1 MRSIVRAASTA
12 ALGAL
17 AVSLLAV
24 PGVHPVAAPADPAA
38 PVVSLAAATTGP
50 AQQMLGLVNAERKK
64 AGCRPVRLDPRLSAA
79 ATKYSQAMSRNDFF
93 SHTGLDG
100 STFVSRI
107 EKEGYPDPRSE
118 NIAAGSTTAQATMQ
132 QWMTSSSHRRN
143 ILDCAAE
150 DMGLGVASADDSRF
164 GTYWTQE
171 FGLGTD

>member
-1 MRSIVRAASTA
+1 MRTIARAASTA

-24 PGVHPVAAPADPAA
+24 PGAPLVAGPAAPA
-38 PVVSLAAATTGP
+38 VSLVAAATGP

-64 AGCRPVRLDPRLSAA
+64 AGCQPVRLDSRLSAA

-93 SHTGLDG
+93 SHTGSDG

-107 EKEGYPDPRSE
+107 ENEGYPAPRSE
-118 NIAAGSTTAQATMQ
+118 NIAAGSATAQATMQ
-132 QWMTSSSHRRN
+132 QWMNSSSHRRN